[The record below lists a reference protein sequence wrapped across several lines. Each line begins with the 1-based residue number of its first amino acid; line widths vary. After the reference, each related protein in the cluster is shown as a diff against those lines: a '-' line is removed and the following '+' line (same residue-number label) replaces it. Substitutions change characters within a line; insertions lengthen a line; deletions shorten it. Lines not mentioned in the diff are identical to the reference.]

1 MALHVS
7 MRTHYKTRQRNF
19 CYLFLLMGL
28 YCIIF
33 CLLVWLKK
41 HGSTCAPDADD
52 RVFEGLLT
60 PTHCSS
66 QKTRKRRKK
75 TKKKKKKKKNTH
87 LHFASSD
94 AEESASVILPLS
106 VPVSLSGGSV
116 ESDNG

>member
-60 PTHCSS
+60 PAHCSS
-66 QKTRKRRKK
+66 QKTRKRRNK
-75 TKKKKKKKKNTH
+75 TKKKKKKNTH
-87 LHFASSD
+87 LHFESSD

-106 VPVSLSGGSV
+106 VPVSLSGGVVGS
-116 ESDNG
+116 G